1 MRSLISHLRRTIRLL
16 LKSPGF
22 TITAILILGFG
33 IGANTAM
40 FSLIHTVVV
49 NALPFPNSDRLVHIS
64 QPKENDRYW
73 SGISYLD
80 YVDISTA
87 NHTLDTLAISEW
99 DFFDLSGPTIP
110 ERVTAI
116 YATPTL
122 FRLTGLPFIL
132 GRPFTEDEDKSGG
145 PLVVVLS
152 ESAWRNRFNADPQII
167 GKNIVLSGQSFKV
180 IGICPRQVEDVS
192 TPSMDPFYV
201 PLHIGF
207 GASQPERGHHT
218 YYCIGRLKPRLSLP
232 KAQADLDVVQ
242 NNLAQRYPDAEKGYG
257 IHVESFLGLTVSSYA
272 TTIWLLGAAVGCL
285 LLISISNVSNLL
297 FARSLDRRKEM
308 NIRSTLG
315 ASRVRLVLQLFL
327 ETTVLCAIGGLA
339 GLSVAW
345 VAIELL
351 KKVSPE
357 DFRRFQDVQL
367 DTTALIFITGITVL
381 VALFAGLFPA
391 LSISHTDL
399 GLTLKD
405 EGGRVGTAG
414 PHRQRAQSLLVV
426 GQVAL
431 ACVSLIEAG
440 LLVRS
445 FYAAFYLPLGFNA
458 EHLLSANIGPTTPKY
473 AKDPSQLLALWDQVL
488 QKARQLPGVTEAAM
502 NAEQP
507 YEWTFG
513 DPTVPFRIM
522 GQPEA
527 EAGKEPT
534 LCPQAVSPGY
544 FHTMQIPL
552 LQGRDFD
559 ANDRAANQPVVI
571 IDAGLA
577 QHSFPNENPIG
588 KQIIELPGGSRE
600 MRHDTAWTIV
610 GVVQNSRHNRPQN
623 PAAPYQAY
631 FPDHQVNGLFREF
644 LLLRT
649 VGDPSPLIPEI
660 RKLVASVD
668 PEVPATDIRTFDDL
682 MAEKFATERL
692 GVVLSAVFSVVALF
706 LSAVGLYGVLAY
718 YVSQRRREI
727 GVRIALGATSS
738 NVLNLVVS
746 RGIKLVAAGIAVGLV
761 LTLGAT
767 RFIGSILYGV
777 SGYDSVTLLVAAL
790 VLGLVATFACVLP
803 ALRAV
808 KIHPITALRE

>member
-1 MRSLISHLRRTIRLL
+1 MDRFLASWRYALRLL

-22 TITAILILGFG
+22 TVTAILILGFG

-40 FSLIHTVVV
+40 FSLIQTVVV
-49 NALPFPNSDRLVHIS
+49 NALPFPNSDRLVHVS
-64 QPKENDRYW
+64 RPKANDRYW
-73 SGISYLD
+73 SGISYFD
-80 YVDISTA
+80 YLDISTA
-87 NHTLDTLAISEW
+87 NHTLDTLAISDW
-99 DFFDLSGPTIP
+99 DFFDLSGSTIP
-110 ERVTAI
+110 QRVAAI

-167 GKNIVLSGQSFKV
+167 GKSIVLSGLSFQV

-192 TPSMDPFYV
+192 TPSEETFYV

-207 GASQPERGHHT
+207 GTSQPERGHHT
-218 YYCIGRLKPRLSLP
+218 HFCIGRLKPGVSLA

-257 IHVESFLGLTVSSYA
+257 IRIESFLGLTVSSYA

-285 LLISISNVSNLL
+285 LLISISNVANLL
-297 FARSLDRRKEM
+297 FARALDRRKEM

-315 ASRVRLVLQLFL
+315 ASRVRLVLQLLL
-327 ETTVLCAIGGLA
+327 ETTVLSAIGGLA

-345 VAIELL
+345 AAVELV
-351 KKVSPE
+351 KKASPE

-367 DTTALIFITGITVL
+367 DTTALIFITGVTVL

-391 LSISHTDL
+391 LSISNTDL
-399 GLTLKD
+399 VSALKN
-405 EGGRVGTAG
+405 EGGRAGTAG
-414 PHRQRAQSLLVV
+414 PHRQRAQSLLVTC
-426 GQVAL
+426 QVAL
-431 ACVSLIEAG
+431 ACVSLIGAG

-445 FYAAFYLPLGFNA
+445 FYAAFCLPLGFNA
-458 EHLLSANIGPTTPKY
+458 AHLLSANISPTTPKY

-488 QKARQLPGVTEAAM
+488 QKARQLPGVIDAAM
-502 NAEQP
+502 NSEQP

-527 EAGKEPT
+527 EPGKEPT
-534 LCPQAVSPGY
+534 MCGQAVSPGY
-544 FHTMQIPL
+544 FQTMPIPL

-559 ANDRAANQPVVI
+559 ANDRPGSQPVVI

-577 QHSFPNENPIG
+577 RHYFPNENPIG
-588 KQIIELPGGSRE
+588 KQIIDLPGGSRE
-600 MRHDTAWTIV
+600 MGKKIWTIV

-631 FPDHQVNGLFREF
+631 FPDHQVSGLFREF

-649 VGDPSPLIPEI
+649 AGDPSPLIPEI

-668 PEVPATDIRTFDDL
+668 PEVPATDIKTFDDL
-682 MAEKFATERL
+682 IAEKFATEHL
-692 GVVLSAVFSVVALF
+692 GVLLSAVFSVVALF

-727 GVRIALGATSS
+727 GVRIALGATST
-738 NVLNLVVS
+738 NILNLVVS
-746 RGIKLVAAGIAVGLV
+746 RGIKLVAAGIVVGLV

-777 SGYDSVTLLVAAL
+777 SGYDPVTLLVAAL
-790 VLGLVATFACVLP
+790 ILGLVATFACVLP
-803 ALRAV
+803 AFRAI
-808 KIHPITALRE
+808 KINPTTALRE